1 MLLMN
6 GKKMSKSDGNTISPE
21 ELFSGQSPHVSKGY
35 SPMVVRFFMLQSHYS
50 STMDLTDEAL
60 QAAEK
65 GFKRIQEGEKI
76 LASLETTGA
85 GNSEDGD
92 ILKNLEAMVLDMD
105 DDFNTPKAIS
115 RLFELVTKINSYKQ
129 GSLDVNMI
137 SKDTLAKLKSTMP
150 EFIDQVLGLKV
161 EGGENTN
168 DVSDGPT
175 SDKIRDSLNAL
186 EIVVKDGKDGS
197 NWSFK

>member
-1 MLLMN
+1 MN

-168 DVSDGPT
+168 DVSDGLMELILELRQSARKNKDWAT
-175 SDKIRDSLNAL
+175 SDKIRDSLNAGL
-186 EIVVKDGKDGS
+186 
-197 NWSFK
+197 